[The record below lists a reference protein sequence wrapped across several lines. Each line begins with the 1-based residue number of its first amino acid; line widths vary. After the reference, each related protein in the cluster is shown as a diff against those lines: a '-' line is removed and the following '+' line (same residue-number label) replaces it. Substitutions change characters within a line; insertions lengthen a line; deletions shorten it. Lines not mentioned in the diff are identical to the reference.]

1 MNILAKILL
10 LLFLSFLSTPTIVT
24 LIEKKS
30 DISSLYSFSEEE
42 IQKDIK
48 INDFLGHE
56 CNYIFEIFPQL
67 INININIIS
76 ENLSKHDS
84 ILEEIFSPP
93 PELI

>member
-30 DISSLYSFSEEE
+30 DISSFYSFSEEE

-67 INININIIS
+67 ININIIS